1 MGTLEMIVV
10 WVIVVGLAALA
21 GRRLW
26 RVFTRRE
33 PCGGCG
39 GSCGLH
45 GQGGVSDSHKPRP

>member
-1 MGTLEMIVV
+1 MGTLETIVV

-33 PCGGCG
+33 QCGGCG
-39 GSCGLH
+39 GACGLPK
-45 GQGGVSDSHKPRP
+45 QGGDSDSHKPRP